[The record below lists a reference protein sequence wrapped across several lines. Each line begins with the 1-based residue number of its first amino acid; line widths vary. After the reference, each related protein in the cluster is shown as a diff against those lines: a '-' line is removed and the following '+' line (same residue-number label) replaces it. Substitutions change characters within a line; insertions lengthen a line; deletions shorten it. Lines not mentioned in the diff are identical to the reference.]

1 MADFPTNKDNVPDEE
16 NGSTLKDKKA
26 KAMMYVQQIKHLPIT
41 NLMNQSREDQLET
54 LEKFAEQA
62 KAVRYALIIH
72 DKDLDDNGM
81 PKEPHVHLMLEFEQS
96 IRLSTVASRLNDKPN
111 YLETYSRKG
120 TKSDIQNGFAYLT
133 HLTNNAKD
141 KYQYDI
147 EEVRA
152 NFDYKAYIESLEF
165 GISISSLLN
174 TLREG
179 KITALKAKQIIATQ
193 AGAITFAK
201 FEPKIMKIEEL
212 RQEEEFQRW
221 QTKMIADNIPKKVF
235 WLSGISG
242 VGKSLI
248 AGIIADNIET
258 TYFKT
263 GGSNDMFQGYDG
275 EHTIIID
282 ELRPENINYSDL
294 LKITDPFNFDSTTV
308 ARYKNAKL
316 QAELIIITSPN
327 SPKEFYNGYS
337 KTNKK
342 IDKLVDSFGQLN
354 RRLSLILEITKDH
367 LIELDYDE
375 KYGSYIQK
383 KFRENVYLR
392 DTITNIINLDD
403 VLENLDNKKSL
414 GQ

>member
-1 MADFPTNKDNVPDEE
+1 MADIPTNKDNISDEE

-41 NLMNQSREDQLET
+41 DLMNQSKENQLET
-54 LEKFAEQA
+54 LKRFAEQA

-72 DKDLDDNGM
+72 DKDLDENGI

-120 TKSDIQNGFAYLT
+120 TKSDIQNGFAYLI
-133 HLTNNAKD
+133 HFTNNAKD
-141 KYQYDI
+141 KFQYDI

-152 NFDYKAYIESLEF
+152 NFDFKAYIESLES

-179 KITALKAKQIIATQ
+179 KITALKAKQVIATQ

-221 QTKMIADNIPKKVF
+221 QTKMIADNISKKIF
-235 WLSGISG
+235 WLFGNSG

-248 AGIIADNIET
+248 ASIIAD
-258 TYFKT
+258 
-263 GGSNDMFQGYDG
+263 
-275 EHTIIID
+275 
-282 ELRPENINYSDL
+282 
-294 LKITDPFNFDSTTV
+294 
-308 ARYKNAKL
+308 
-316 QAELIIITSPN
+316 
-327 SPKEFYNGYS
+327 
-337 KTNKK
+337 NKK

-354 RRLSLILEITKDH
+354 RRLSLILEITKDD

-383 KFRENVYLR
+383 NFRKNVYLR
-392 DTITNIINLDD
+392 DTITNTITLDD
-403 VLENLDNKKSL
+403 VLKNLDN
-414 GQ
+414 

>member
-1 MADFPTNKDNVPDEE
+1 MPTNKGNIPNEE
-16 NGSTLKDKKA
+16 NASILKDKKA

-41 NLMNQSREDQLET
+41 DLMNQSKENQLET
-54 LEKFAEQA
+54 LERFAEQA
-62 KAVRYALIIH
+62 KAVRYALIVH
-72 DKDLDDNGM
+72 DKNLDDNGM
-81 PKEPHVHLMLEFEQS
+81 HKEPHVYLMLEFEQS

-120 TKSDIQNGFAYLT
+120 TKSVIQNGFAYLI

-141 KYQYDI
+141 KFQYDI

-152 NFDYKAYIESLEF
+152 NFDFRAYIESLES

-179 KITALKAKQIIATQ
+179 KITTLKAKQVIAIQ
-193 AGAITFAK
+193 AGAIAFAK
-201 FEPKIMKIEEL
+201 YEPKIMKIEEL

-221 QTKMIADNIPKKVF
+221 QTKMIADNISKKVF
-235 WLSGISG
+235 WLFGKSG

-248 AGIIADNIET
+248 ASIIADT
-258 TYFKT
+258 TKTAYFKT

-294 LKITDPFNFDSTTV
+294 LKITDPFNYDSTTV

-316 QAELIIITSPN
+316 QAELIIITSPY

-375 KYGSYIQK
+375 KSGIYIQK
-383 KFRENVYLR
+383 YSRKNVYLR
-392 DTITNIINLDD
+392 DAITNTTTLDD
-403 VLENLDNKKSL
+403 VLDNLDNS
-414 GQ
+414 